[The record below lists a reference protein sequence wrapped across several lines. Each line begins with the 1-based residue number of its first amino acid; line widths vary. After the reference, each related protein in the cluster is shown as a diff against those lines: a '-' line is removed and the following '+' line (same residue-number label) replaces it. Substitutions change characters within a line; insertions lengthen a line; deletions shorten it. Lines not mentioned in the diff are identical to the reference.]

1 MDDDIKLWKRRA
13 RSYQQSCCNSFCDR
27 IYDRVNEEQL
37 AFKVGYALYNA
48 PTEIDEDTKTAV
60 YTKAQESHITLVCD
74 KIKSLHPTG
83 ENSFYISYLYIVI
96 RLRNKKNDEG
106 IQVLFRIPTF
116 EEGKPILD
124 NHNFID
130 PKPRRY
136 ETWNDYLR
144 KNKLP
149 KCDMCYPVNGIYSA
163 IDGSV
168 EIQFGK
174 SPACDTRT
182 AVFTSLDVSS
192 TVLLVGAT
200 GVTLVSLAV
209 PVAAPFVWGATATV
223 LASGTYD
230 TARNFYRLHDIKK
243 HGESLGLKNPDSRS
257 AWLSLAGSVVGMAS
271 IGTTALAK
279 GVVATESAISRAGLM
294 TLRVLNVSS
303 LAISGIGVVNGII
316 TLVMKRINGTLETA
330 DILQFTSACLF
341 FLNALVTYNLACRLI
356 EELAFSDL
364 TNLFNLRENA
374 SFRAIKDIMEF
385 NDLTTYSVLRQL
397 VVGIRSLLSPDIGID
412 DLESL
417 ALTVNSLL
425 MKRSTGT
432 ISKDK
437 FFVEMI
443 IIIHKIWKRYENV
456 ILSVIEDVKN
466 TFKVSY
472 WQEIIPRQASTNLEI
487 PRQMCKEVD
496 WVIETCGIS
505 HHSNEHRNLMT
516 FARAF
521 ATTYGLTTDQEFIN
535 RFKFYCDCIVAQFR
549 EERENY
555 ENDLDSQVSD
565 KDFVRSDFDR
575 SYGIEDDK
583 YKFFFNKALDKV
595 NHPDFLG
602 NIDELYENLPRI
614 EESHTHVPYLQTTKS
629 KIYTFCG
636 PLNEK
641 ELTNDYYWDKAS
653 DLSGIK
659 TDSKNSVMNR
669 KNDLVVIQPISN
681 SEVVDSET
689 NQLLAI
695 VIHTTYLN
703 YCHMGLLVVILK

>member
-60 YTKAQESHITLVCD
+60 YTKAQESHIKLVCD

-653 DLSGIK
+653 DLSGV
-659 TDSKNSVMNR
+659 S
-669 KNDLVVIQPISN
+669 
-681 SEVVDSET
+681 
-689 NQLLAI
+689 LASMI
-695 VIHTTYLN
+695 NELQEPRIAYKWTWHEKITEHWQQSCDYMFSRTRSQYLTAIITLN
-703 YCHMGLLVVILK
+703 ILQ

>member
-60 YTKAQESHITLVCD
+60 YTKAQESHIKLVCD

>member
-60 YTKAQESHITLVCD
+60 YTKAQESHIKLVCD

-614 EESHTHVPYLQTTKS
+614 EESHTHVPYLQTTKRVS
-629 KIYTFCG
+629 LASMINELQEPRIAYKWTWHEKITEHWQQSCDYMFSRTRSQYLTAIIT
-636 PLNEK
+636 LN
-641 ELTNDYYWDKAS
+641 
-653 DLSGIK
+653 
-659 TDSKNSVMNR
+659 
-669 KNDLVVIQPISN
+669 
-681 SEVVDSET
+681 
-689 NQLLAI
+689 
-695 VIHTTYLN
+695 
-703 YCHMGLLVVILK
+703 ILQ